1 MCFLEYSND
10 RNLHF
15 QSAVFYLPYIDIC
28 FPVERKKM
36 RTRCNYRAA
45 KKKSERQIL
54 KSKLKNETG
63 TT

>member
-36 RTRCNYRAA
+36 RTQDVIT
-45 KKKSERQIL
+45 ERQKEIRKADL
-54 KSKLKNETG
+54 KEQAENETG